1 MASTTK
7 SIAQT
12 SHNHHETREKTPNML
27 AWALRYAALGYHVF
41 PCHEPLID
49 HPQGVL
55 CTCEQWRHS
64 DDCKLKD
71 EERKATGKL
80 PLYLEPDQHCANP
93 GKHPRGVAHGFWDA
107 TTDPETIKKWW
118 TKYPTANIAHVPG
131 RAGLVALDADS
142 YKEGADHADLLT
154 ATEEQTPTV
163 LTPRGG
169 SHLYFAK
176 HADAT
181 YANAP
186 GSLPAHVDVRADN
199 GYALL
204 PPSLGPNGN
213 RYTWELGYS
222 PGDLPV
228 VLLPERIHGILS
240 TATKHVAYTG
250 GAAAHWDGSPAQPAP
265 DLARWQLAPTILT
278 AIANP
283 PGKGQRSEQD
293 MRVIVALCYAGATD
307 NEIVGIFEHH
317 PIGTAGKFAER
328 GYDYLQR
335 TVTAARAY
343 CAAHPPSPQLL
354 PTLAVLRTF
363 VRRADFAELVPAKL
377 QSAQGYRTGDN
388 DRRVGDALI
397 DLAQSHHKLT
407 FRASLRQIA
416 DNAGVGHMTAR
427 RSIERLAHWF
437 VTVQPPTADASD
449 RRTVYTLTASCVG
462 DTGTAK
468 IPANVILVSS
478 TQLPLTTHKAH
489 DAFSRSL
496 TNVHDLDE
504 YNALRARPSKAHPDG
519 LPPVAETKLLP
530 GRILTR
536 RLAAQLPSAGPAV
549 LLAIDALQEYGGELA
564 KQRLGELLHKSESAI
579 SRICR
584 RLELL
589 DLATGDRHHVKLR
602 SDWYEYIEKLTPL
615 MPTAG
620 NTDRR
625 KDSALASRIRYA
637 TTQLEAP
644 TADPAQR
651 QSLTKLLEA
660 AVMHRM
666 ELQQRLAP
674 AAILHR
680 LPPAVLAEAM
690 KRSGC
695 STWWD
700 FETQRQRRR
709 NNGQM
714 WWEATEFAALL
725 DDYDLGELE
734 VWADLAAYRNG
745 ETVTVKPVGERRGS
759 PVWAAAQ
766 LAQAPRKEVQW

>member
-1 MASTTK
+1 
-7 SIAQT
+7 
-12 SHNHHETREKTPNML
+12 ML
-27 AWALRYAALGYHVF
+27 VWALHYAAIGYHVF
-41 PCHEPLID
+41 PCHEPLFD
-49 HPQGVL
+49 HPKGYL

-64 DDCKLKD
+64 NDCKRKD
-71 EERKATGKL
+71 EARKASGKQA
-80 PLYLEPDQHCANP
+80 LYLEPKQHCANP
-93 GKHPRGVAHGFWDA
+93 GKHPRGVEHGFWDA

-142 YKEGADHADLLT
+142 YKEGADHADMLT
-154 ATEEQTPTV
+154 PAEEATPTV

-169 SHLYFAK
+169 SHLYFVK
-176 HADAT
+176 HEGAT
-181 YANAP
+181 YSNAP
-186 GSLPAHVDVRADN
+186 GTLPTHVDVRADA

-213 RYTWELGYS
+213 RYTWEFYYS
-222 PGDLPV
+222 PGDLPAL
-228 VLLPERIHGILS
+228 LLPARIHDILS
-240 TATKHVAYTG
+240 TTTKHVAYTG
-250 GAAAHWDGSPAQPAP
+250 TPARWDGSPAQPAP
-265 DLARWQLAPTILT
+265 DLAHWQLAPTILT

-283 PGKGQRSEQD
+283 ASKGQRSEQD
-293 MRVIVALCYAGATD
+293 MKVVVALVYAGATD
-307 NEIVGIFEHH
+307 NEIVGVFEHH

-335 TVTAARAY
+335 TVAAARAY
-343 CAAHPPSPQLL
+343 YTAHPPPPQLL
-354 PTLAVLRTF
+354 PTLAALRTF
-363 VRRADFAELVPAKL
+363 VRRADFAELVPEKL

-397 DLAQSHHKLT
+397 DLAKSHHKLS

-416 DNAGVGHMTAR
+416 DCAGVGHMTAR
-427 RSIERLAHWF
+427 RSIARLANWF
-437 VTVQPPTADASD
+437 VTIQPPAADAGD
-449 RRTVYTLTASCVG
+449 RRTVYTLNVSCVG
-462 DTGTAK
+462 DTETAK
-468 IPANVILVSS
+468 IPANVVLVSS
-478 TQLPLTTHKAH
+478 TQLPFTTHKAH

-496 TNVHDLDE
+496 TNVPDLDE
-504 YNALRARPSKAHPDG
+504 YNALRSRPSKEHPDG

-549 LLAIDALQEYGGELA
+549 LLTIDALQEYGGALS
-564 KQRLGELLHKSESAI
+564 KQRLAALLHKSAGAI

-584 RLELL
+584 RLEQL
-589 DLATGDRHHVKLR
+589 DLADCDRHNIKLR
-602 SDWYEYIEKLTPL
+602 SDWCEYIETLTPL

-625 KDSALASRIRYA
+625 KDSALAARIRYA
-637 TTQLEAP
+637 TTQLDAP
-644 TADPAQR
+644 TTAPEQR

-660 AVMHRM
+660 AITHRL

-674 AAILHR
+674 AEILRR

-714 WWEATEFAALL
+714 WWETPEFAALL

-734 VWADLAAYRNG
+734 VWADLAAYRTG
-745 ETVTVKPVGERRGS
+745 ETVTVKLAGERRGS
-759 PVWAAAQ
+759 PAWVAAQ
-766 LAQAPRKEVQW
+766 LAQPARKEAQW